1 MTKLAVIRSSPNV
14 VDGSKQ
20 TADLVLDADVC
31 IVGSGAGG
39 AVTAATL
46 AEAGL
51 SVVLVEEGGYYTH
64 HDFTMR
70 EKDSAPHLFQEGM
83 GRTTSDGAIAILQ
96 GRAVGGT
103 TVVNWTTSFRTPE
116 DVIAHWK
123 AKHAVGGFAYA
134 DLVPHYEAIEAR
146 LAIAKVPYQSM
157 NPNNKT
163 LYDGCK
169 ALGWSVD
176 TLRRNVHA
184 CAQTGFCHLGCPINA
199 KRSMLVTM
207 IPDAIDA
214 GGRLVFRARADRFEV
229 EGGAVKSLRGTFLDA
244 EGRKPTG
251 ASFTVK
257 ARRFVASGG
266 AINTPAL
273 LLRSGIDGGGL
284 VGRRTFLHLAI
295 GSAGIYD
302 EPIEPSRGAPQ
313 SAASHHF
320 AHRGD
325 DVGFFLEAVPWY
337 PALAASVIPGYG
349 REHEK
354 LFVQGPHM
362 ALHVA
367 ITIDGFHDDV
377 PGGRVTL
384 RPSGAPVL
392 EYDIAPKQ
400 WSAFRFAQKRLAE
413 LQLASGAKTVT
424 TIHEVPVVMH
434 GKLDEAAIDAAR
446 WEPGSVPVST
456 AHQMGGC
463 PMGDDPRTSVVRSSD
478 LRHHTLSNLHV
489 IDGSVFPT
497 SLGVNPQESI
507 YGLAR
512 LAATRMAATKL

>member
-1 MTKLAVIRSSPNV
+1 MTKLALIRSSPNV
-14 VDGSKQ
+14 VDGSRA
-20 TADLVLDADVC
+20 TADLALEADVC
-31 IVGSGAGG
+31 IVGTGAGG

-46 AEAGL
+46 AQAGL
-51 SVVLVEEGGYYTH
+51 SVLLLEEGGYYTH
-64 HDFTMR
+64 LDFTMR
-70 EKDSAPHLFQEGM
+70 EKDAQPRLFQEGM
-83 GRTTSDGAIAILQ
+83 TRATSDGGIGILQ

-116 DVIAHWK
+116 DVVDHWK
-123 AKHAVGGFAYA
+123 KKHSISGFTYA
-134 DLVPHYEAIEAR
+134 DLVPHYDAIEQR
-146 LAIAKVPYQSM
+146 LSIAKVSYGSM
-157 NPNNKT
+157 NANNKT

-169 ALGWSVD
+169 ALGWGVD
-176 TLRRNVHA
+176 TLKRNVYG
-184 CAQTGFCHLGCPINA
+184 CMQTGFCHLGCPVNA

-214 GGRLVFRARADRFEV
+214 GAKLVFRARADRFEI
-229 EGGAVKSLRGTFLDA
+229 EAGAIKSLRGTLLDA

-251 ASFTVK
+251 TSFSVK
-257 ARRFVASGG
+257 AKRFIVSGG
-266 AINTPAL
+266 AINSPAL

-284 VGRRTFLHLAI
+284 VGTRTFLHPAI
-295 GSAGIYD
+295 ASVAIYD
-302 EPIEPSRGAPQ
+302 DPIEASRGAPQ
-313 SAASHHF
+313 GAASHHF

-325 DVGFFLEAVPWY
+325 EVGFFLEAVPWY
-337 PALAASVIPGYG
+337 PGLASALTPGYG
-349 REHEK
+349 AAHEASM
-354 LFVQGPHM
+354 LQASHS

-384 RPSGAPVL
+384 RESGAPIL
-392 EYDIAPKQ
+392 EYTVAPKV

-413 LQLASGAKTVT
+413 AQFASGAKTVRT
-424 TIHEVPVVMH
+424 VHEVPVVMER
-434 GKLDEAAIDAAR
+434 KVDEAAIDAAR
-446 WEPGSVPVST
+446 WESGSASVST

-463 PMGDDPRTSVVRSSD
+463 GMGDDPKTSVVRSED
-478 LRHHTLSNLHV
+478 LRHHTLTNLHV

-512 LAATRMAATKL
+512 LVATRIAAVK